1 MELRKRVLDIMG
13 RKPSGKGVYPKSI
26 TDEFVSIIK
35 RVFPLY
41 EKVRADQGRWSIP
54 AIRILWGEIKRI
66 KDYTL
71 HNACADDCT
80 SEAHL
85 ALTKL
90 YGEYE
95 VRGKRRAEV

>member
-1 MELRKRVLDIMG
+1 MG
-13 RKPSGKGVYPKSI
+13 AYPASI

-41 EKVRADQGRWSIP
+41 EEVHAEQGRWSIP
-54 AIRILWGEIKRI
+54 AIRRLWDEIKRV
-66 KDYTL
+66 KNYTL
-71 HNACADDCT
+71 HNACADTCT
-80 SEAHL
+80 SGAHL

-95 VRGKRRAEV
+95 VRGKRRAQV